1 MELTDLHLLS
11 ATEVARLIRDGII
24 TSEQLVEACLARI
37 REVDPQVQ
45 AWAFLDPNYALAQA
59 RAADQLRLSGAP
71 IGPLHGVPV
80 GIKDIFDMAVRDGI
94 ISIVAG
100 EKDLQ
105 LVAQAGDG
113 VKAVELVKKHLP
125 DILLLD
131 LRMPGRDGLEVIAQ
145 IQSLQLQ
152 TRVIVLTTFESE
164 QDIHKA
170 LKAGARGYL
179 LKDTPRPELLDAIRR
194 VHAGEHHHEESGCC
208 QFKVLC
214 FCCHG

>member
-1 MELTDLHLLS
+1 MKK
-11 ATEVARLIRDGII
+11 AKIRIMVADDHSI
-24 TSEQLVEACLARI
+24 
-37 REVDPQVQ
+37 
-45 AWAFLDPNYALAQA
+45 
-59 RAADQLRLSGAP
+59 
-71 IGPLHGVPV
+71 
-80 GIKDIFDMAVRDGI
+80 VRDGI
-94 ISIVAG
+94 ISIVAS

-125 DILLLD
+125 DIMLLD
-131 LRMPGRDGLEVIAQ
+131 LRMPGRDGLEVIAD

-170 LKAGARGYL
+170 LRAGARGYL

-194 VHAGEHHHEESGCC
+194 VHDGETCIPPRISQKLVEKMNHPELTEREVEILRLVSEGESNKTIGDKLGITEGTVKTHVKGLLKKLHAPGRTGAVREAVR
-208 QFKVLC
+208 QGLI
-214 FCCHG
+214 HMA

>member
-1 MELTDLHLLS
+1 M
-11 ATEVARLIRDGII
+11 VADDHSI
-24 TSEQLVEACLARI
+24 
-37 REVDPQVQ
+37 
-45 AWAFLDPNYALAQA
+45 
-59 RAADQLRLSGAP
+59 
-71 IGPLHGVPV
+71 
-80 GIKDIFDMAVRDGI
+80 VRDGI
-94 ISIVAG
+94 ISIVAA

-113 VKAVELVKKHLP
+113 IKAVELVKKHPP

-131 LRMPGRDGLEVIAQ
+131 LRMPGRDGLEVIAE

-194 VHAGEHHHEESGCC
+194 VHRGETCIPPRISQKLVEKMNHPELTEREVEILRLIADGESNKAIGDKLGITEGTVKTHVKGLLKKLHAPGRTAAVREAAR
-208 QFKVLC
+208 QGLIQMA
-214 FCCHG
+214 

>member
-1 MELTDLHLLS
+1 MKK
-11 ATEVARLIRDGII
+11 AKIRIMVADDHSI
-24 TSEQLVEACLARI
+24 
-37 REVDPQVQ
+37 
-45 AWAFLDPNYALAQA
+45 
-59 RAADQLRLSGAP
+59 
-71 IGPLHGVPV
+71 
-80 GIKDIFDMAVRDGI
+80 VRDGI
-94 ISIVAG
+94 ISIVAA

-113 VKAVELVKKHLP
+113 IKAVELVKKHPP

-131 LRMPGRDGLEVIAQ
+131 LRMPGRDGLEVIAE
-145 IQSLQLQ
+145 IKSLQLQ

-194 VHAGEHHHEESGCC
+194 VHCGETCIPPRISQKLVEKMNHPELTEREVEILRLIADGESNKAIGDKLGITEGTVKTHVKGLLKKLHAPGRTAAVREAAR
-208 QFKVLC
+208 QGLIQMA
-214 FCCHG
+214 

>member
-1 MELTDLHLLS
+1 MKK
-11 ATEVARLIRDGII
+11 AKIRIMVADDHSI
-24 TSEQLVEACLARI
+24 
-37 REVDPQVQ
+37 
-45 AWAFLDPNYALAQA
+45 
-59 RAADQLRLSGAP
+59 
-71 IGPLHGVPV
+71 
-80 GIKDIFDMAVRDGI
+80 VRDGI
-94 ISIVAG
+94 ISIVAA

-113 VKAVELVKKHLP
+113 IKAVELVKKHPP

-131 LRMPGRDGLEVIAQ
+131 LRMPGRDGLEVIAE

-194 VHAGEHHHEESGCC
+194 VHRGETCIPPRISQKLVEKMNHPELTEREVEILRLIADGESNKAIGDKLGITEGTVKTHVKGLLKKLHAPGRTAAVREAAR
-208 QFKVLC
+208 QGLIQMA
-214 FCCHG
+214 

>member
-1 MELTDLHLLS
+1 M
-11 ATEVARLIRDGII
+11 VADDHSI
-24 TSEQLVEACLARI
+24 
-37 REVDPQVQ
+37 
-45 AWAFLDPNYALAQA
+45 
-59 RAADQLRLSGAP
+59 
-71 IGPLHGVPV
+71 
-80 GIKDIFDMAVRDGI
+80 VRDGI
-94 ISIVAG
+94 ISIVAA

-113 VKAVELVKKHLP
+113 IKAVELVKKHPP

-131 LRMPGRDGLEVIAQ
+131 LRMPGRDGLEVIAE

-194 VHAGEHHHEESGCC
+194 VHRGETCIPPRISQKLVEKMNHPELTEREVEILRLIADGESNKAIGDKLGITEGTVKTHVKGLLKKLHVPGRTAAVREAAR
-208 QFKVLC
+208 QGLIQMA
-214 FCCHG
+214 